1 MEFQSGN
8 FTNEFFVSVPVPLQV
23 SYLVIGLAIIL
34 VNIIVMV
41 AFVQDRA
48 IRIVPAN
55 IFILNLAVSDL
66 LSGLDLVGRFV
77 WAVMGAEVPVTK
89 SVACIFLGG
98 IHYGTLVMS
107 VMLVILISYDRWQ
120 MVAKPFAYRQH
131 TVGRAV
137 LISVMAWLIL
147 AVYLSFLIFVFPLF
161 YENLFPVADRG
172 MFCLET
178 HLPRPLFLIFVWVDF
193 VIPFLILFFLNGGVI
208 VKLYKA
214 TEEKFH
220 GQLTAKKSAKYSKS
234 NLSEPSRETDLS
246 LSENVK
252 SVNDPGLASAIV
264 DQLKTANVIDESR
277 EIQSSGGISQLDK
290 MAPRSRQSDRTKG
303 FGNPSQERIYQSTKK
318 EYRKMCRTAGL
329 LWLFV
334 AVFVVGWLPLYLV
347 IIIDMFNP
355 LPDWTKLVASL
366 NVSFNSFVNPFLYA
380 YMSRKFRRRFV
391 LMGKCKRR

>member
-98 IHYGTLVMS
+98 LHYGTLVMS

-120 MVAKPFAYRQH
+120 MVAKPFA
-131 TVGRAV
+131 
-137 LISVMAWLIL
+137 ISSAHRR
-147 AVYLSFLIFVFPLF
+147 S
-161 YENLFPVADRG
+161 R
-172 MFCLET
+172 
-178 HLPRPLFLIFVWVDF
+178 RPDIRHGL
-193 VIPFLILFFLNGGVI
+193 
-208 VKLYKA
+208 LYKA

-318 EYRKMCRTAGL
+318 EYRKMCRTARL

-334 AVFVVGWLPLYLV
+334 AVFVVGWLPLYLI